1 LERQQFLAILEP
13 MKSLKALPDSFYPRH
28 PVVAVGAV
36 VIHKQRVLLVKRK
49 YPPNKDTWAIPGG
62 KVALGETLQQAAERE
77 LIEETGIT
85 IKAEDPVY
93 TFDVVEYDTEN
104 RIRFHYVIIDLKA
117 RYIEGALKA
126 SDDAADAG
134 WISSKTMTTLPV
146 NSITRR
152 LLKRKFGFGP

>member
-1 LERQQFLAILEP
+1 MMP
-13 MKSLKALPDSFYPRH
+13 SNLPPDLVYPKH

-36 VIHKQRVLLVKRK
+36 VIHNQRVLLVKRK
-49 YPPNKDTWAIPGG
+49 YPPNKNTWALPGG
-62 KVALGETLQQAAERE
+62 KVELGETLQQAAERE
-77 LIEETGIT
+77 IIEETGIT

-93 TFDVVEYDTEN
+93 TFDAIEYDAEN

-117 RYIEGALKA
+117 RYIDGILKA

-134 WISSKTMTTLPV
+134 WISSKKMTTLPV
-146 NSITRR
+146 NSMTRR